1 MAPTNDDAPL
11 LIPIIQDTEIPEYAM
26 IEVNG
31 ELLPPKEDNTSDSIS
46 LHDHDNILQLPK
58 HFELGALHLVNQ
70 VRHVQMNCSLLFSSP
85 F

>member
-1 MAPTNDDAPL
+1 MAPTNDDAPV
-11 LIPIIQDTEIPEYAM
+11 LIPIIQDTVILEYAM

-31 ELLPPKEDNTSDSIS
+31 ELLPPKEDNTSDSS
-46 LHDHDNILQLPK
+46 NDNDDILQLPK

-70 VRHVQMNCSLLFSSP
+70 VRHVHMNCSLLFSSP

>member
-31 ELLPPKEDNTSDSIS
+31 ELLPPKEDNTSDSS
-46 LHDHDNILQLPK
+46 NDHDDILQLPK

>member
-31 ELLPPKEDNTSDSIS
+31 ELLPPKEDNTSDSS
-46 LHDHDNILQLPK
+46 NDHDDILQLPK

-70 VRHVQMNCSLLFSSP
+70 VRHVHMNCSLLFSSP